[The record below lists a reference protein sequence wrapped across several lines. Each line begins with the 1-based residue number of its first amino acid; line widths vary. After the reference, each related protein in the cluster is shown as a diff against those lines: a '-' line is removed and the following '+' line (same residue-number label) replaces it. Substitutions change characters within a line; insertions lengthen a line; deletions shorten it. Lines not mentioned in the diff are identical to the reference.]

1 MSLGTTLKRH
11 FPEQLEWKGQLRQ
24 VFKAYVTG
32 KQERNVIDFDDML
45 LGWAEMLKHKELAD
59 LIGRRFDHA
68 LVDEY
73 QDSNILQ
80 AKILK
85 RLKPDGRGV
94 TVIGDDAQA
103 IYGFRGAEAS
113 NILEFPKQY
122 EPAAIVI
129 KLVLNYRST
138 QAVLDASNAVI
149 GLAGEGYKK
158 VLQAVREGGDKPELV
173 TTVDDHAQAAFVVG
187 RVRKNLE
194 RGRAL
199 KQQAFC
205 IAAV

>member
-1 MSLGTTLKRH
+1 M
-11 FPEQLEWKGQLRQ
+11 
-24 VFKAYVTG
+24 
-32 KQERNVIDFDDML
+32 
-45 LGWAEMLKHKELAD
+45 KHKELAD
-59 LIGRRFDHA
+59 LIGSQFDHV

-73 QDSNILQ
+73 QDTNILQ
-80 AKILK
+80 AVILK
-85 RLKPDGRGV
+85 RLKPDGRGL

-113 NILEFPKQY
+113 TILEFSKQY
-122 EPAAIVI
+122 EPAATVI
-129 KLVLNYRST
+129 KLVRNYRST

-149 GLAGEGYKK
+149 GLAEEGYKK
-158 VLQAVREGGDKPELV
+158 ELRAVREGGDKPELV
-173 TTVDDHAQAAFVVG
+173 ATVDDYAQAAFVVG